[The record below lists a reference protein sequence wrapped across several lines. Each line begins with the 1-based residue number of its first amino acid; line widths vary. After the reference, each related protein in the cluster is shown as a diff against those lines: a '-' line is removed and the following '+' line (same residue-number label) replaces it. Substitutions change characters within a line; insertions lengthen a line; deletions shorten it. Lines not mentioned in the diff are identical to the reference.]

1 MPLGGG
7 EADASGGGGLVP
19 VAQLARAAV
28 ATYLGLEMLTH
39 LDPERADPDALFDAA
54 APVAV
59 MLDTLRPD

>member
-1 MPLGGG
+1 
-7 EADASGGGGLVP
+7 
-19 VAQLARAAV
+19 
-28 ATYLGLEMLTH
+28 MLTH